1 MKVVT
6 LSFLLLAT
14 AGIFPTLAQNQGNA
28 PSGKGKKTV
37 FIRGEDVGFVS
48 VSPALENEIEKK
60 HGKKPDP
67 NPGAMG
73 PNAEVGNNGFTY
85 VSPAAKG
92 KKK

>member
-1 MKVVT
+1 MKIVT

-14 AGIFPTLAQNQGNA
+14 AGIFPALAQNQGNPA
-28 PSGKGKKTV
+28 SGKGKQTV
-37 FIRGEDVGFVS
+37 TIRGETVGFVS

-60 HGKKPDP
+60 YGKKPDP

-73 PNAEVGNNGFTY
+73 PNAEVRNDGFTY
-85 VSPAAKG
+85 VSPSAKG